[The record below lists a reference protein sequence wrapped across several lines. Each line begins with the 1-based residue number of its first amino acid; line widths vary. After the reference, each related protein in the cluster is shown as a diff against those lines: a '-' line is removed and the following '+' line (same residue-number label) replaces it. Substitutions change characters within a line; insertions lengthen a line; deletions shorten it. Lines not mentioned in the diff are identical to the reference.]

1 MEEQETIDFYGADI
15 LMSRGMEREKQFLH
29 HRRVSCYQHSLRV
42 ADKSVRIAK
51 RCRIR
56 VNMSALVR
64 GALLHDYFLYDW
76 RERDAG
82 HRLHGFRHPG
92 RALCNAS
99 ADFTL
104 TPRERD
110 IIIKHMFPLTLNP
123 PRYRESWIVTLADK
137 ICAVEELL
145 PARLVRLRGS
155 PAE

>member
-42 ADKSVRIAK
+42 ADKSIRIAK

-76 RERDAG
+76 RDGR

-92 RALCNAS
+92 RALLNAS

-110 IIIKHMFPLTLNP
+110 IIIKHMFPLTLSP
-123 PRYRESWIVTLADK
+123 PRCRESWIVTLADK

-145 PARLVRLRGS
+145 PARFVRLRS
-155 PAE
+155 YPAE